1 MSEEKIMPS
10 DITYLTRQA
19 MQQAA
24 VRANDAKT
32 RAVAGGDTSAAGQK
46 FNAVF
51 NSAKESQQVSTAPP
65 AMHYAW
71 DKDNAAMN
79 QSQVPAMD
87 TNSGES
93 EKKPKE
99 TMNDWVNFMMHPPM
113 LLKIGMVLAN
123 PTPIGAAT
131 AVASHF
137 LGEALL
143 PKEKG
148 VDTLDQKPVP

>member
-1 MSEEKIMPS
+1 
-10 DITYLTRQA
+10 
-19 MQQAA
+19 
-24 VRANDAKT
+24 
-32 RAVAGGDTSAAGQK
+32 
-46 FNAVF
+46 
-51 NSAKESQQVSTAPP
+51 
-65 AMHYAW
+65 MHYAW

-79 QSQVPAMD
+79 QSQAPAME
-87 TNSGES
+87 TNAGES

-137 LGEALL
+137 LTEALL

-148 VDTLDQKPVP
+148 VDTLDQKPPE

>member
-1 MSEEKIMPS
+1 MPS
-10 DITYLTRQA
+10 DITFSTRVA

-24 VRANDAKT
+24 ARASEAKA
-32 RAVAGGDTSAAGQK
+32 RNVAGGNTSAASQK
-46 FNAVF
+46 FNTVF
-51 NSAKESQQVSTAPP
+51 NSAKESQQVSAAPP
-65 AMHYAW
+65 SMHHAW
-71 DKDNAAMN
+71 DKEDTGMN
-79 QSQVPAMD
+79 QSQAPTTD
-87 TNSGES
+87 TNAGES

-99 TMNDWVNFMMHPPM
+99 SMNDWVNFMMHPPM

-123 PTPIGAAT
+123 PTPLGAAT

-148 VDTLDQKPVP
+148 TEALDQKQTP

>member
-1 MSEEKIMPS
+1 MPS

-79 QSQVPAMD
+79 QSQAPAME
-87 TNSGES
+87 TNAGES

-99 TMNDWVNFMMHPPM
+99 TMNDWMNFMMHPPM

-137 LGEALL
+137 LTEALL

-148 VDTLDQKPVP
+148 VDTLDQKSPE

>member
-1 MSEEKIMPS
+1 MPS

-32 RAVAGGDTSAAGQK
+32 RVVAGGDTSDAGQK

-79 QSQVPAMD
+79 QSQAPATD
-87 TNSGES
+87 TNASES

-137 LGEALL
+137 LTETLL

-148 VDTLDQKPVP
+148 VEALDQKPTE

>member
-1 MSEEKIMPS
+1 
-10 DITYLTRQA
+10 
-19 MQQAA
+19 
-24 VRANDAKT
+24 
-32 RAVAGGDTSAAGQK
+32 
-46 FNAVF
+46 
-51 NSAKESQQVSTAPP
+51 
-65 AMHYAW
+65 
-71 DKDNAAMN
+71 
-79 QSQVPAMD
+79 
-87 TNSGES
+87 
-93 EKKPKE
+93 
-99 TMNDWVNFMMHPPM
+99 VNFMMHPPM

>member
-1 MSEEKIMPS
+1 MPS

-51 NSAKESQQVSTAPP
+51 NSAKESQQVSAAPP
-65 AMHYAW
+65 SMHHAW
-71 DKDNAAMN
+71 DKEDTSMN
-79 QSQVPAMD
+79 QSKAPTTD
-87 TNSGES
+87 TNTGES

-99 TMNDWVNFMMHPPM
+99 SVNDWVNFMMHPPM

-148 VDTLDQKPVP
+148 VEALDQKQAP

>member
-1 MSEEKIMPS
+1 MPS

-24 VRANDAKT
+24 VRANNAKT
-32 RAVAGGDTSAAGQK
+32 RAVAGGDTTAAGQK

-79 QSQVPAMD
+79 QSQAPAME
-87 TNSGES
+87 TNAGES

-137 LGEALL
+137 LTEALL

-148 VDTLDQKPVP
+148 GDALDQKSPE

>member
-1 MSEEKIMPS
+1 MPS
-10 DITYLTRQA
+10 DITFLTRKA

-24 VRANDAKT
+24 VRAGEAKT
-32 RAVAGGDTSAAGQK
+32 QAIAGSTTSASGQK

-51 NSAKESQQVSTAPP
+51 SSAKESQQISTGP
-65 AMHYAW
+65 ASMHHAW
-71 DKDNAAMN
+71 DKDDAGMN
-79 QSQVPAMD
+79 QSLPPH
-87 TNSGES
+87 TES
-93 EKKPKE
+93 ASSEPEKKPKE
-99 TMNDWVNFMMHPPM
+99 SMGDWVNFMMHPPM

-148 VDTLDQKPVP
+148 IETLDPKQPQ